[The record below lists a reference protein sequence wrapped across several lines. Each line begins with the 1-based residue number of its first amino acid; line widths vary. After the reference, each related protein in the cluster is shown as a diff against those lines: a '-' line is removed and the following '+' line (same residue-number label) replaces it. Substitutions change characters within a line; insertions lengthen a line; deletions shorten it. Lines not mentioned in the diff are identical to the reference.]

1 MREER
6 GETRV
11 ENVMLQF
18 TFILSID
25 FEGSLRAMM
34 CENRKNTV
42 TVCKALST
50 KAHIYCGG
58 NYVIFAEH
66 VLVRFCTVTF
76 ARHLQRNNAFIAGG
90 NSVIFLTKVLLPC
103 LCTLPF

>member
-1 MREER
+1 MKEER

-34 CENRKNTV
+34 CERRQNTV

-50 KAHIYCGG
+50 KAHMYCGV
-58 NYVIFAEH
+58 N
-66 VLVRFCTVTF
+66 
-76 ARHLQRNNAFIAGG
+76 
-90 NSVIFLTKVLLPC
+90 
-103 LCTLPF
+103 